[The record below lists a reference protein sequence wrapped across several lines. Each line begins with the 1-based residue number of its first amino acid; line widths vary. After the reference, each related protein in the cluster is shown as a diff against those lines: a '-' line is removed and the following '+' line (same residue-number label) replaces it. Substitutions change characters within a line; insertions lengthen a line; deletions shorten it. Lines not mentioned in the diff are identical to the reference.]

1 MSSGN
6 KPLDK
11 AYFERKKNPKYSKE
25 EKLTE
30 CCKQNRYHNHMM
42 RNNDED
48 WKLIEEYIEDKLSEY
63 PNTISITPIFCD
75 VCDRFLE
82 YKAEID
88 VNQTLGY
95 RSKNG

>member
-1 MSSGN
+1 
-6 KPLDK
+6 
-11 AYFERKKNPKYSKE
+11 
-25 EKLTE
+25 
-30 CCKQNRYHNHMM
+30 M

-48 WKLIEEYIEDKLSEY
+48 WQLIEEYIEEKLSEY

-75 VCDRFLE
+75 ACDRFLE